1 MNLFRKH
8 SPPSNRS
15 LPLLVRLIAAIMGMN
30 IEVMEGNLIG
40 ISHLLIKTQ
49 WLPYWCLSR
58 YLMHVFI
65 LASIPREFLTV
76 EGESHQNPVNC
87 TPNSPVVI
95 ELLSTSCLTS
105 WQYSMLLS
113 QKPLW
118 HCLEIW
124 KGSSISFPDQFP
136 HFPKHVV
143 SSSTGSCLFFCC
155 VNNSSGNEYPLGF
168 LEYRVF
174 LVNNS

>member
-1 MNLFRKH
+1 MDLFSKH
-8 SPPSNRS
+8 SPPSNRI
-15 LPLLVRLIAAIMGMN
+15 LPLLMRLIAAIMGIN

-40 ISHLLIKTQ
+40 ISHLLIKNT
-49 WLPYWCLSR
+49 
-58 YLMHVFI
+58 V
-65 LASIPREFLTV
+65 ASLLVPIRLLDACVHIGFFSQGIFDSGVRKPSE
-76 EGESHQNPVNC
+76 PVNC
-87 TPNSPVVI
+87 TPNSSVVI
-95 ELLSTSCLTS
+95 ELLSTPCLTS

-143 SSSTGSCLFFCC
+143 SLSTGICLFFCC
-155 VNNSSGNEYPLGF
+155 VNNSSGNEYPLRF